1 MTKEHV
7 AYWSDEQRRRDAIE
21 RFWEGFPYREVPD
34 GGPCLWVSRAG
45 IDGAGLNP
53 LDALRR
59 SCAADIDAWER
70 SALQGERHPHEDLL
84 QAREHRPELA
94 LARLKVELACH
105 ALEQAKEEEK
115 TQARAQVEREQAAL
129 RDAEEVMVFDLLRSG
144 FQQRQAWLSLQTL
157 TAREQAATR
166 RLASTRPCRRCGGSR
181 RAA

>member
-84 QAREHRPELA
+84 HWNRCALEGAPVYITGDRAALVALLRVCHEHMGGAA
-94 LARLKVELACH
+94 LAEFIDVLA
-105 ALEQAKEEEK
+105 
-115 TQARAQVEREQAAL
+115 RGVR
-129 RDAEEVMVFDLLRSG
+129 
-144 FQQRQAWLSLQTL
+144 
-157 TAREQAATR
+157 
-166 RLASTRPCRRCGGSR
+166 
-181 RAA
+181 